1 MSIKTKLL
9 TFHRLWGHTIII
21 AIVISIVSGWQR
33 GLVFAWAVIFL
44 DSLLNAISA
53 GFSAEDAEPTDS
65 DEITLNL
72 SSDNCNELISAMIVA
87 ISYVK
92 TAADE
97 HPSSEPED
105 KERVQGLIQKTETW
119 RDILR
124 QVASVLQ
131 KEQDGQS
138 NQ

>member
-21 AIVISIVSGWQR
+21 AIVIAIVSGWQN
-33 GLVFAWAVIFL
+33 GLLFAWAVILL
-44 DSLLNAISA
+44 DSILNAISA
-53 GFSAEDAEPTDS
+53 VFFTEDAEPTDS
-65 DEITLNL
+65 DEVTLKL
-72 SSDNCNELISAMIVA
+72 SRDNCNKLISAMIVA

-92 TAADE
+92 TVADE
-97 HPSSEPED
+97 QPLSEPED
-105 KERVQGLIQKTETW
+105 KERIQGLIEKTETW

-131 KEQDGQS
+131 KEQDG
-138 NQ
+138 

>member
-1 MSIKTKLL
+1 MNLKTKLL

-21 AIVISIVSGWQR
+21 AIAIAIVSGWQR
-33 GLVFAWAVIFL
+33 GLAFAWAVIFL
-44 DSLLNAISA
+44 DSILNAISA
-53 GFSAEDAEPTDS
+53 VFFTEDAELTDS
-65 DEITLNL
+65 DYITLKL
-72 SSDNCNELISAMIVA
+72 SNNNCNELISAMIVA

-105 KERVQGLIQKTETW
+105 KERIQGLIEKTETW

-131 KEQDGQS
+131 KEQDE
-138 NQ
+138 

>member
-21 AIVISIVSGWQR
+21 AIVIAIVSGWQN
-33 GLVFAWAVIFL
+33 GLLFAWAVIFL
-44 DSLLNAISA
+44 DSILNAISA
-53 GFSAEDAEPTDS
+53 VFFTEDAEQTDS
-65 DEITLNL
+65 DEITLKL

-105 KERVQGLIQKTETW
+105 QEHVQGLIEKTEIW

-124 QVASVLQ
+124 QMASALQ
-131 KEQDGQS
+131 KEQDGQR
-138 NQ
+138 

>member
-1 MSIKTKLL
+1 MNLKTNLL

-21 AIVISIVSGWQR
+21 AIVIAIVSGWQR

-44 DSLLNAISA
+44 DSILNAISA
-53 GFSAEDAEPTDS
+53 VFSNEAAEPTGS
-65 DEITLNL
+65 DEITLKL
-72 SSDNCNELISAMIVA
+72 SRDNCNELICAMIVA

-105 KERVQGLIQKTETW
+105 KEHVQCLIEKTETW

-124 QVASVLQ
+124 QVVSVLQ
-131 KEQDGQS
+131 KEQDG
-138 NQ
+138 

>member
-1 MSIKTKLL
+1 MNLKTKLL

-21 AIVISIVSGWQR
+21 AIVIAIVSGWQR
-33 GLVFAWAVIFL
+33 GLAFAWAVIFL
-44 DSLLNAISA
+44 DSILNAISA
-53 GFSAEDAEPTDS
+53 VFFTEDAEQTDS
-65 DEITLNL
+65 DEITLKL

-97 HPSSEPED
+97 HPLSEPED
-105 KERVQGLIQKTETW
+105 KEHVQGLIEKTETW

-124 QVASVLQ
+124 QMASALQ
-131 KEQDGQS
+131 KEQDGQ
-138 NQ
+138 Q

>member
-21 AIVISIVSGWQR
+21 AIAIAIVSGWQR
-33 GLVFAWAVIFL
+33 GLAFAWAVIFL
-44 DSLLNAISA
+44 DSILNAISA
-53 GFSAEDAEPTDS
+53 VFSNEAAEPTDS
-65 DEITLNL
+65 DEVTLKL
-72 SSDNCNELISAMIVA
+72 SSDNCNELISATIVA

-92 TAADE
+92 TAADG

-105 KERVQGLIQKTETW
+105 KERVQGLIEKTETW

-131 KEQDGQS
+131 KEQDGQR
-138 NQ
+138 

>member
-21 AIVISIVSGWQR
+21 AIAIAIVSGWQR
-33 GLVFAWAVIFL
+33 GLAFAWAVILL
-44 DSLLNAISA
+44 DSILNAISA
-53 GFSAEDAEPTDS
+53 VFFTEDAEQTDS
-65 DEITLNL
+65 DEVTLKL
-72 SSDNCNELISAMIVA
+72 SRDNCNKLISAMIVA

-92 TAADE
+92 TVADE
-97 HPSSEPED
+97 QPLSEPED
-105 KERVQGLIQKTETW
+105 KERVQGLIEKTETW

-131 KEQDGQS
+131 KEQDGQ
-138 NQ
+138 Q

>member
-21 AIVISIVSGWQR
+21 AIVIAIVSGWQN
-33 GLVFAWAVIFL
+33 GLLFAWAVILL
-44 DSLLNAISA
+44 DSILNAISA
-53 GFSAEDAEPTDS
+53 VFFTEDAEQTDS
-65 DEITLNL
+65 DEVTLKL
-72 SSDNCNELISAMIVA
+72 SRDNCNKLISAMIVA

-92 TAADE
+92 TVADE
-97 HPSSEPED
+97 QPLSEPED
-105 KERVQGLIQKTETW
+105 KERVQGLIEKTETW

-131 KEQDGQS
+131 KEQDGQ
-138 NQ
+138 Q